1 MNDAQQLQLYS
12 SLIQGK
18 TLPSVPTRSNPID
31 VKTYCGAHCGC
42 AHFSLPPQL
51 PVQLSIWNEV
61 AAVAGGRK
69 EGAPFEPSAWDKF
82 QWADS
87 IGSSYLGS
95 QSDFLNITKENSC
108 DIYIYIYT
116 YNPCNYGYISVKFS
130 GTAPSICTSMLDILS
145 DMVG

>member
-1 MNDAQQLQLYS
+1 
-12 SLIQGK
+12 
-18 TLPSVPTRSNPID
+18 
-31 VKTYCGAHCGC
+31 
-42 AHFSLPPQL
+42 
-51 PVQLSIWNEV
+51 V

-130 GTAPSICTSMLDILS
+130 GTAASICTSMLDILS
-145 DMVG
+145 DMVGYIWSVEKFPAPAAPNGLLLVHTSADCTSHTIRTSADLTIT